1 MLIYRSQASSIILY
15 CFSSTVFNYR
25 NFIYHFS
32 KFIYHF
38 LIFMELYFHYLEKT
52 LFLFAEIRNDESSS
66 KLIEAL
72 QLLFLLVPPPN
83 RVLLQQLLELLNLV
97 TKTPHSKMTAHN
109 LAVVFSPN
117 IMDMRKVAIYF
128 LKRFI
133 I

>member
-1 MLIYRSQASSIILY
+1 M
-15 CFSSTVFNYR
+15 
-25 NFIYHFS
+25 YH
-32 KFIYHF
+32 
-38 LIFMELYFHYLEKT
+38 E
-52 LFLFAEIRNDESSS
+52 LFLFAEIRNDESSA

-117 IMDMRKVAIYF
+117 IMDLRKVPMYLF
-128 LKRFI
+128 KRCI